1 MRRLRYILFYL
12 DRIGPDLIFEPFF
25 RWLFNS
31 AVCEAFDGIKI
42 VDFSARRNVIH
53 RFQVDTLAALRLIKS
68 VDPRRF
74 KRIQRQ
80 MPMIVSSE
88 YGSFATYKR
97 IGKRCEIDY
106 NRFDFTKH
114 PEWYLWWYAT
124 VLVHEATHG
133 AIYSRQIHYIPRLRA
148 RIERLCET
156 EARRFA
162 TRADTNERHWSDA
175 LVKKF
180 DEKRWHD
187 SWYATPLQR
196 TKKLLARIL
205 EERRKL
211 KK

>member
-1 MRRLRYILFYL
+1 MRRLRYILYYL
-12 DRIGPDLIFEPFF
+12 DRIGPNLVMEPFL
-25 RWLFNS
+25 RWLLNS
-31 AVCEAFDGIKI
+31 VECEFFEGIKI
-42 VDFSARRNVIH
+42 VDFSARRNVIR

-74 KRIQRQ
+74 KRLQREVK
-80 MPMIVSSE
+80 MIVNSE
-88 YGSFATYKR
+88 YSFFAIYNR
-97 IGKRCEIDY
+97 VGKRCEIDY

-133 AIYSRQIHYIPRLRA
+133 AIHSKYIHYLPRLRA

-162 TRADTNERHWSDA
+162 TWADTSERHWSDA
-175 LVKKF
+175 LVQKF
-180 DEKRWHD
+180 DERRWHN
-187 SWYATPLQR
+187 SWYSTPLQR
-196 TKKLLARIL
+196 AKTLLSRIL